1 MATQTFFQ
9 PIHCFMEKT
18 MKVTNIRCPEIQI
31 DMVIEQQTMVSVYP
45 LINQLKNQQEHSSSP
60 RRLIHHKTEVKTAV
74 KAEKQGFSSEFH
86 CVDENMQRLECRL
99 KCSTD
104 MSIPEMATFEGKTR
118 TYKEDDIIM
127 MEQSTR
133 GTAVKADKQGH
144 FPSPLEFHGVDTN
157 LSLKPTITYYDE
169 RSTDKIRQR
178 EINRYLIYFKC
189 VEENVRDS
197 LNTFPA
203 QADIA
208 KLNGLHQNLGEFV
221 KKLQLFQIENEVF
234 IKQIEDNEQYKQIRV
249 CIQAITEVFD
259 KLDESETNL
268 LSFNKT
274 VDKKTEHF
282 LCSILGLEDEVADE
296 LLCISSEI
304 RSHQTDQY
312 WINYIFDQKE
322 AELENIKGSKEC
334 FTKLGFNSAKANF
347 LSNLLEE
354 HTFSSHRTTL
364 HWAKSHIEHT
374 FKYNILLNP
383 DIREFNEFNPSNT
396 IGKEYFIPTSAE
408 DETDIINVSAID
420 LPSKEARESA
430 HLSLI
435 SEPQEKELEGI
446 F

>member
-1 MATQTFFQ
+1 
-9 PIHCFMEKT
+9 
-18 MKVTNIRCPEIQI
+18 MKVTNIRYPEIQI
-31 DMVIEQQTMVSVYP
+31 DMVIEQQMMVSVYP

-60 RRLIHHKTEVKTAV
+60 RR
-74 KAEKQGFSSEFH
+74 QGFSSEFS
-86 CVDENMQRLECRL
+86 CVDENMQSVECRL

-104 MSIPEMATFEGKTR
+104 ISIPEMATFEGKTR
-118 TYKEDDIIM
+118 TYKDDDIIM
-127 MEQSTR
+127 MEQSMR
-133 GTAVKADKQGH
+133 GTAVKADKQGR
-144 FPSPLEFHGVDTN
+144 FPSPLEFHGVDCQPKHCQHQNTN
-157 LSLKPTITYYDE
+157 LSLKPMITYYDE

-383 DIREFNEFNPSNT
+383 DIREFNEFNPSHT
-396 IGKEYFIPTSAE
+396 LGKEYFIPTSAE

>member
-1 MATQTFFQ
+1 
-9 PIHCFMEKT
+9 